1 MQCPKCK
8 ADNVRPA
15 KEKRLDFIAALV
27 RKSAWRCRG
36 CGARFYAALH
46 RMPARTQKRSLAK
59 LFKNPSPRAK
69 KWAQEAAILFVAL
82 LLFFVFVKY
91 LATEHGSS
99 I

>member
-15 KEKRLDFIAALV
+15 KEKRLDLFAALV
-27 RKSAWRCRG
+27 TRSAWRCRG
-36 CGARFYAALH
+36 CGARFYAAFH
-46 RMPARTQKRSLAK
+46 GMSTRVRKRSLVK